1 MRFIL
6 SMPKSN
12 IIIAIIVSVGII
24 GGAIFF
30 FTSKNTTSGN
40 SSSSS
45 QTATQAD
52 NKSSVAVIDPN
63 GEYKLFSDPSIVK
76 QPEKNLVFGNGQTI
90 TVEYD
95 QSKGDAGSAFFY
107 KLYYVDKKGVV
118 FQVTD
123 SRFESRNGNVYSTSN
138 KVFNSDADG
147 LSGFL
152 EIFIVP
158 DAKLANGVASG
169 SQLKLGMYSIKFET
183 DKS

>member
-1 MRFIL
+1 M
-6 SMPKSN
+6 SKSN
-12 IIIAIIVSVGII
+12 LIITIIVSIALI
-24 GGAIFF
+24 TGAVFLF
-30 FTSKNTTSGN
+30 NSKNTTSSTPSTSSSQTNNNSTTVN
-40 SSSSS
+40 SSSS
-45 QTATQAD
+45 TAL
-52 NKSSVAVIDPN
+52 VDPN
-63 GEYKLFSDPSIVK
+63 GEYKLFSDPSIIK

-95 QSKGDAGSAFFY
+95 QSKGSIGNALFY
-107 KLYYVDKKGVV
+107 KLYYVDKKGLV
-118 FQVTD
+118 FQLSD
-123 SRFESRNGNVYSTSN
+123 SRFETRNGNVYSTSN

-169 SQLKLGMYSIKFET
+169 TQLKLGMYPIKFET